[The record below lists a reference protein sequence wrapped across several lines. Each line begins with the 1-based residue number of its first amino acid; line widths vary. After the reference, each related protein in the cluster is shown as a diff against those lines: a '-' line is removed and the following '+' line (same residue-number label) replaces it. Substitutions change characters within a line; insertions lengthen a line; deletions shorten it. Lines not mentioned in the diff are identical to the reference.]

1 MTDRESQLL
10 DFSKYFLSADGN
22 KRKDGAMK
30 LGTEECKYRYVYLIK
45 DEYLDWFTNSGTW
58 SHDFSDAYKT
68 DDAISAILIAK
79 LNRDRPVRLGGRADT
94 AVKQM
99 IEITTD
105 EWTALVQ
112 KHRDCDDGNKNLTFW
127 DLRLRNR
134 ETTRPEHIL
143 ALTAVVWKLEGWDK
157 VEPCASVSI

>member
-1 MTDRESQLL
+1 
-10 DFSKYFLSADGN
+10 
-22 KRKDGAMK
+22 MK

-58 SHDFSDAYKT
+58 SKGFSDAYKT
-68 DDAISAILIAK
+68 EDAISAILIAK
-79 LNRDRPVRLGGRADT
+79 LNMDRPVHLGGRDDT

-112 KHRDCDDGNKNLTFW
+112 KYPDDNNLMIW

-134 ETTRPEHIL
+134 ETRPEHVV
-143 ALTAVVWKLEGWDK
+143 ALSAAVHNLEGWDE
-157 VEPCASVSI
+157 VNPCSRVSI